1 MSRIG
6 DKPIE
11 IPEKVKINMEE
22 NKVTVNGPKGELTK
36 NVTPKSEITIS
47 DDEIVVERKGNS
59 KEDRSIHGLTRS
71 LIENMIIGVV
81 EGFTKELEMVGVGY
95 NAQVK
100 GNKLEIEAGYSHP
113 VTLEAPDNIKFEVED
128 KTDIKVK
135 GIDKQQVGDVAARVR
150 AVRKPEPYKGKGIK
164 YKDEH
169 IRRKVG
175 KTG

>member
-11 IPEKVKINMEE
+11 IPEKVKVNLEGNQM
-22 NKVTVNGPKGELTK
+22 TVKGPKGELTK
-36 NVTPKSEITIS
+36 KVNPRAEVQIDE
-47 DDEIVVERKGNS
+47 EIVIKRKSDSN
-59 KEDRSIHGLTRS
+59 EDRSIHGLTRS

-95 NAQVK
+95 NAQIK
-100 GNKLEIEAGYSHP
+100 GSKLIIEAGYSHP
-113 VTLEAPDNIKFEVED
+113 VTIEAPENIEFEVED
-128 KTDIKVK
+128 RTDIKVK
-135 GIDKQQVGDVAARVR
+135 GIDKQQVGDVAAQVR

-164 YKDEH
+164 YKDEQ